1 MYFDDSFSLR
11 CLQHPVGPTYHKEI
25 PSGQW
30 GAQRSNQSS
39 VLTPLEIKPCSPN
52 WVRLQCP
59 LHWAQDG
66 SLKGC
71 ERTSDLQKKLPLGP
85 ARAPA
90 PGEDFGGCWAGAQR
104 ARCPLEAGSH
114 RCWHHARAPGDSQD
128 SFPMPGWTV
137 TRVCIQ
143 ERYSVPHREWVTHV
157 QQ

>member
-1 MYFDDSFSLR
+1 MVKSLPTMR
-11 CLQHPVGPTYHKEI
+11 ETWVRSLGWEDPLEKDMATHSSILAWRIPRMEENGGLQSMG
-25 PSGQW
+25 S
-30 GAQRSNQSS
+30 QRSNQSS

-85 ARAPA
+85 TRAPA

-128 SFPMPGWTV
+128 SFPKP
-137 TRVCIQ
+137 
-143 ERYSVPHREWVTHV
+143 P
-157 QQ
+157 